1 MSQLEI
7 DSCCSGSQ
15 WKDNDHEGES
25 QSEETGKEEEAG
37 REAEAR
43 CEAEAG
49 CKEEDSC
56 EEEAGCE
63 EEDSC
68 EAEAGCEKKAC
79 EEEEEEVDLSHRFLG
94 VAAMPS
100 MVFAAFA
107 IVALLWPSPTLA
119 ASVTNR
125 DHKVYMV
132 TIIEGE
138 AKQDHVL
145 KPSLVLEGVCQKGC
159 VIRFTDSENDE
170 YKLDG
175 SELVS
180 IEDGVLYY
188 DGPAAD
194 AASGVGDAG
203 QLSLPRRKQR

>member
-1 MSQLEI
+1 
-7 DSCCSGSQ
+7 
-15 WKDNDHEGES
+15 
-25 QSEETGKEEEAG
+25 
-37 REAEAR
+37 
-43 CEAEAG
+43 
-49 CKEEDSC
+49 
-56 EEEAGCE
+56 
-63 EEDSC
+63 
-68 EAEAGCEKKAC
+68 
-79 EEEEEEVDLSHRFLG
+79 
-94 VAAMPS
+94 MPS

-203 QLSLPRRKQR
+203 QLGNDGLSKVFVFPPDGGQHPAHGKGGVGLAPFANGLFAVGFFYFGINQVWY